1 MTKRA
6 TVLAF
11 DLGASSGRAIRG
23 VYEDGV
29 FSWEELHRFEN
40 NPREHDG
47 HFRWDLTGLLREIR
61 VGIEKAGA
69 FDSLAFDTW
78 GVDFGLLDEE
88 GRLLGDPVHYRDAR
102 TDGILADA
110 LKVLDGGTLY
120 AETGTQ
126 LLAINTLFQLCAL
139 QKQEPQT
146 LQKAK
151 TLLLMPDLLRC
162 CLCGGV
168 SSERSAAST
177 AQLLRL
183 PEGEWS
189 ETIRTAYGLPET
201 LLPPLV
207 PGGAVAGRLPEN
219 GALVLATAGHDTQCA
234 VAALPDPAPDA
245 AFLSCGTWSLL
256 GCELDEPI
264 LTEKSMRLGLSN
276 EWGANG
282 KINYLKNIIGL
293 WLIQESRRAW
303 KRAGESYSYADLEKL
318 ALAAEPLRCFIDPD
332 DPLFTPP
339 GDLPGRVQ
347 SYCRE
352 TGQYVP
358 QTVGEIM
365 RCIYESLALKYRF
378 AVSQLEEATGKR
390 FGTLHVLGGGAK
402 DGLLCRMT
410 ADAAGLRVVA
420 GPVEATAL
428 GNLMLQ
434 LCALGALPSLQEGR
448 RLIARQEKLTEFLP
462 QTSAAWENAYQNYL
476 TLLKSREE

>member
-1 MTKRA
+1 MKNKA

-23 VYEDGV
+23 VYDSGS

-40 NPREHDG
+40 NPAEKDG
-47 HFRWDLTGLLREIR
+47 HFRWNFGELMREIR
-61 VGIEKAGA
+61 VGIDKAGA
-69 FDSLAFDTW
+69 FDSVAFDTW
-78 GVDFGLLDEE
+78 GVDFGLLDAS
-88 GRLLGDPVHYRDAR
+88 GRLLADPVHYRDGR
-102 TDGILADA
+102 TDGILGEA
-110 LKVLDGGTLY
+110 LRTMDGETLY
-120 AETGTQ
+120 GETGTQ
-126 LLAINTLFQLCAL
+126 LLQIDTLFQLLAL
-139 QKQEPQT
+139 QKQEPET
-146 LQKAK
+146 LRQAK
-151 TLLLMPDLLRC
+151 KLLLMPDLFRFS
-162 CLCGGV
+162 LCGAV

-183 PEGEWS
+183 PQGEWS
-189 ETIRTAYGLPET
+189 QTICRAFGLPEG
-201 LLPPLV
+201 LLPPLAES
-207 PGGAVAGRLPEN
+207 GAPVGKLPEN

-256 GCELDEPI
+256 GCELDAPI
-264 LTEKSMRLGLSN
+264 LTPESMRLGLSN

-303 KRAGESYSYADLEKL
+303 KRTGESYSYADLERL
-318 ALAAEPLRCFIDPD
+318 ALAAELLRCFIDPD
-332 DPLFTPP
+332 DPVFTPP

-347 SYCRE
+347 TYCRE

-378 AVSQLEEATGKR
+378 AIEQLQQATGKR

-402 DGLLCRMT
+402 DDLLCRMT
-410 ADAAGLRVVA
+410 ADAAGVRVVA

-434 LCALGALPSLQEGR
+434 LCALGVLPSLEEGR
-448 RLIARQEKLTEFLP
+448 RMIARRESLKTFEPKQS
-462 QTSAAWENAYQNYL
+462 QAWETAYQTYQ
-476 TLLKSREE
+476 TLLQSKEE